1 MYTHRVKAHAWTA
14 DDLAARPA
22 RLSEV
27 VIGLLVDRI
36 VSGEHP
42 VGGLIPREP
51 ELCAAFGVS
60 RTVIREALKVLEE
73 KGLVRVRRGFGTVVN
88 DEDEWNLLDLQV
100 LSAVVRHDRELE
112 VLDDLIEV
120 RVALET
126 DMAARAARS
135 RDDADLARM
144 RTLLG
149 EMAGQLDTPDQFLA
163 TDVRFH
169 DAIMLASGNRLSRAV
184 VRAIHSQARAS
195 TRYNGEPRRSDLEMT
210 HGGHLALL
218 DRIVAQDAEGAA
230 AAMREHILGTWAERK
245 AQRPARDG

>member
-1 MYTHRVKAHAWTA
+1 MSTYVLSRYTHRVKAHAWTA

-112 VLDDLIEV
+112 VLADLIEV

-126 DMAARAARS
+126 VMAARAAP
-135 RDDADLARM
+135 ADPKARFVQ
-144 RTLLG
+144 
-149 EMAGQLDTPDQFLA
+149 AGQ
-163 TDVRFH
+163 
-169 DAIMLASGNRLSRAV
+169 
-184 VRAIHSQARAS
+184 
-195 TRYNGEPRRSDLEMT
+195 RSS
-210 HGGHLALL
+210 
-218 DRIVAQDAEGAA
+218 
-230 AAMREHILGTWAERK
+230 K
-245 AQRPARDG
+245 

>member
-1 MYTHRVKAHAWTA
+1 LVNVHAWTA

-42 VGGLIPREP
+42 VGTLIPREP

-73 KGLVRVRRGFGTVVN
+73 KGLVRVRRGHGTAVN
-88 DEDEWNLLDLQV
+88 HDDEWNLLDPQV
-100 LSAVVRHDRELE
+100 LAAVVRHDRDLD

-120 RVALET
+120 RVALEA
-126 DMAARAARS
+126 DMAARAARL
-135 RDDADLARM
+135 RGDADVARM
-144 RTLLG
+144 RALLA
-149 EMAGQLDTPDQFLA
+149 EMAGQLDAPEQFLA
-163 TDVRFH
+163 TDIRFH
-169 DAIMLASGNRLSRAV
+169 DAVMSASGNRLSRAV

-195 TRYNGEPRRSDLEMT
+195 TRYNGVPRRSDLEMT
-210 HGGHLALL
+210 HRGHLALF
-218 DRIVAQDAEGAA
+218 DRIVARDPKGAA

-245 AQRPARDG
+245 AQRPAREG